1 MLDEIKAECVYADPT
16 APYPKWYT
24 DDSRENL
31 KNEQKQGAKI
41 NETTT
46 RHRCGS

>member
-1 MLDEIKAECVYADPT
+1 MIGGTIYVRSFYWIYNNMLDEIKAECVYADPT

-31 KNEQKQGAKI
+31 KND
-41 NETTT
+41 
-46 RHRCGS
+46 